1 MKLHSNYYFTSF
13 FWTTVSKI
21 LNAVLSFLSI
31 PVLMAH
37 YGKEQYGVLS
47 IAIACN
53 ACMYVLDMGLNV
65 GAVKFYAQWRAEGDL
80 KRIERVARTNIS
92 FYLLVSLV
100 NVLLLMAI
108 ALFGTQYFAISEQQV
123 ELLTTFM
130 LVLAGL
136 SVMNWLGNVFY
147 QLLVANE
154 QLGYAM
160 KVQTLQAVLK
170 ICLLLS
176 IAWVDMSITT
186 YFFLFTLLVAMALV
200 PYALRCRRDAM
211 LLNFK
216 PALYLSDFKV
226 VFGFSLSIFALSLL
240 QIVSV
245 QSRPLLLG
253 MFAENGA
260 TMVADYRIVELIP
273 NFLIVLCGM
282 YASIFLPKIS
292 AMMSHADMQAVQD
305 YANVWTLRTSV
316 LACMIGGAIFL
327 CAPELM
333 YAYLGSEEDT
343 LAYWLA
349 VWIPAIIL
357 QIHTTPGNAIV
368 LAHGRTMPL
377 ILTTLVACMLS
388 IPVNVVCLER
398 FGVGAAVVS
407 YYVYILI
414 VVVLLYVYYY
424 DHVVRIKGCEIFQRF
439 FLPTVGAMVSLLL
452 CNLLFELFHPWM
464 GFHNRW
470 ESVGLIVVKTA
481 TWVAVYF
488 FVLKSFKIRN
498 AFKILREE

>member
-1 MKLHSNYYFTSF
+1 
-13 FWTTVSKI
+13 
-21 LNAVLSFLSI
+21 
-31 PVLMAH
+31 
-37 YGKEQYGVLS
+37 
-47 IAIACN
+47 
-53 ACMYVLDMGLNV
+53 
-65 GAVKFYAQWRAEGDL
+65 
-80 KRIERVARTNIS
+80 
-92 FYLLVSLV
+92 
-100 NVLLLMAI
+100 
-108 ALFGTQYFAISEQQV
+108 
-123 ELLTTFM
+123 
-130 LVLAGL
+130 
-136 SVMNWLGNVFY
+136 
-147 QLLVANE
+147 
-154 QLGYAM
+154 
-160 KVQTLQAVLK
+160 
-170 ICLLLS
+170 
-176 IAWVDMSITT
+176 
-186 YFFLFTLLVAMALV
+186 
-200 PYALRCRRDAM
+200 
-211 LLNFK
+211 
-216 PALYLSDFKV
+216 
-226 VFGFSLSIFALSLL
+226 
-240 QIVSV
+240 
-245 QSRPLLLG
+245 
-253 MFAENGA
+253 
-260 TMVADYRIVELIP
+260 MVADYRIVELIP

-349 VWIPAIIL
+349 LWIPAIIL

-424 DHVVRIKGCEIFQRF
+424 DHVVRIKGGEIFQRF

-488 FVLKSFKIRN
+488 FVLKSIKIRN
-498 AFKILREE
+498 AFNTNYIVPILIDSRKTMLCLFMEFFLSCLRMLFKILATLLNNVEFSIQRPVNTPYLDIVTDSSICNAIFLSVFFNCQGWVVLYLAYSHLTDTKSLIPHS